1 MEKNYKNYF
10 KYYLISIS
18 VFAFIWLYLK
28 HGVGNDSTI
37 SEWIINY
44 QGGFTRRGLPGEIA
58 FHIAQI
64 FDLKLRFV
72 ILLMQIFFYGLYLIL
87 IYKFFKKIKF
97 NGIILFSLFTPI
109 FLIYHIAE
117 LEVLAR
123 KELFL
128 FIGYIWFYNISSK
141 ESKTKN
147 SILWIIFILPLI
159 SILYEPAIFYYT
171 FFAATVL
178 IKMKNE
184 NLIKIFIVI
193 FIIFIPSIIVS
204 YYSAFHIISKDG
216 FEIMKSSLMNNFG
229 EACYMSCGLM
239 DTKREAIVH
248 IKATISKL
256 TEKEFSIF
264 TYLFRYFLI
273 MLIGFA
279 PLLLLIKNSELTKK
293 IFKFK
298 KLALIFV
305 ILNIF
310 VPIHWLMF
318 IDWGRAVNITYVS
331 SILFF
336 FYLFKND
343 FIKINLR
350 LIEDKTFKMVNNLQK
365 MLKINPKSILVIF
378 FLVLCI
384 WLESSNTVIC

>member
-87 IYKFFKKIKF
+87 IYKFFKTIKF

-256 TEKEFSIF
+256 TEKEFSIY

-293 IFKFK
+293 IFNFK
-298 KLALIFV
+298 KLILIFI

-343 FIKINLR
+343 FIKINFK
-350 LIEDKTFKMVNNLQK
+350 IIDDNTFKK
-365 MLKINPKSILVIF
+365 
-378 FLVLCI
+378 
-384 WLESSNTVIC
+384 W